1 MGWLLL
7 IIAAW
12 WSDGEGWK
20 RRRSETLRSQPGGRN
35 RTAVNTS
42 LHPVVVTASVVSAYS
57 HLQRERS
64 VNWITKT
71 MAITCPFAL
80 TRHVEH
86 WLEA

>member
-1 MGWLLL
+1 M
-7 IIAAW
+7 
-12 WSDGEGWK
+12 
-20 RRRSETLRSQPGGRN
+20 
-35 RTAVNTS
+35 AVNTP
-42 LHPVVVTASVVSAYS
+42 LLRPVVVTASVVAAHS

-71 MAITCPFAL
+71 KAIAWPFAL